1 MSLAAGLIQCL
12 MGVAFLAYGASC
24 LSSPRLAAEFERFG
38 LGRFRILTGWLEIA
52 GGAGLLAGLMW
63 PALGAA
69 AAAGLA
75 ALMGL
80 GVWSRMSSPDLS
92 PGCGPGRRGRTKVQG
107 AGVVLC
113 KVVMN

>member
-80 GVWSRMSSPDLS
+80 GVWARTRVGDSIVAMLPALVFFVINAAL
-92 PGCGPGRRGRTKVQG
+92 GCTLIP
-107 AGVVLC
+107 
-113 KVVMN
+113 